1 MNAQTK
7 RPKGDIEVLYSTD
20 AIAERV
26 TGLAD
31 EIAAEVGPEPLLVA
45 ILKGSFVF
53 TADLIRA
60 MHGAGM
66 RPVIDFMM
74 LSSYGTATASKGRV
88 DIKKDVSDDVRGRSI
103 VLIDD
108 ILESGRTLRF
118 ARDHLMERGAA
129 EVKSCVLLHKPGKE
143 KVTFN
148 ADYVGFTVP
157 NLFVIGYGLDYA
169 HYFRELP
176 YIGVL
181 KRDAEK

>member
-7 RPKGDIEVLYSTD
+7 RPDGKIDVLFSSE

-26 TGLAD
+26 EGLAR
-31 EIAAEVGPEPLLVA
+31 EISAEVGPEPLLVA

-66 RPVIDFMM
+66 RPLIDFMT
-74 LSSYGTATASKGRV
+74 LSSYGTGTESKGRV
-88 DIKKDVSDDVRGRSI
+88 EIRKDVTDDVRGRSI

-118 ARDHLMERGAA
+118 ARDHLLERGAA

-143 KVTFN
+143 KVTFE
-148 ADYVGFTVP
+148 ADYVGFKVP

-181 KRDAEK
+181 NRGEEA